1 MKNILIVDD
10 SALMRRTM
18 SDIINSDEEL
28 HNDKYAV
35 NGEDALRI
43 LEAGGKFDA
52 IVLDINMPKMNGI
65 EFLRALN
72 RKGRKERV
80 VIVSTIAREGAKE
93 TIQALELGAF
103 DFITKPDSLSEAKGP
118 SFGQRLVEMLYAAI
132 GLRTSEASN
141 EDVKKKLRPASK
153 PGSLTSTASQGNVMA
168 RKTLDSGTRVCPGGV
183 SDRTNHSKAPAG
195 KGTRKLVALAC
206 STGGPKALQYV
217 VPFLPAN
224 LDAPVLIVQHMPE
237 GFTSSLSKRL
247 DELSKITVKEASDG
261 DVLKKGVVYIAKGG
275 SQMRLAEKS
284 RSEHVVTVRK
294 EAARNGLKPCA
305 DIMYEALMETSFDE
319 ITCVVMT
326 GMGADGTQGILQLE
340 KTNKVYV
347 IGQDAESCTVYGM
360 PKAIAETGAVDEVVT
375 LKGIADAITKHVGVL

>member
-224 LDAPVLIVQHMPE
+224 LDAAVLIVQHMPE

-305 DIMYEALMETSFDE
+305 DIMYESLMETSFDE

>member
-141 EDVKKKLRPASK
+141 EDVKKKLRPASQ
-153 PGSLTSTASQGNVMA
+153 PGSLTSTASQGNAMA

-305 DIMYEALMETSFDE
+305 DIMYESLMETSFDE